1 MSTNSKLN
9 KNKANAKLKALTK
22 IVNENPTSSD
32 ATNNTFE
39 IELLWCIQQL
49 ETLLAEN
56 KLNPARSKFIGQVTL
71 KYMNIY

>member
-9 KNKANAKLKALTK
+9 KNKANVKLKAPPK

-39 IELLWCIQQL
+39 VELLWCIQQL
-49 ETLLAEN
+49 ESLLAEN
-56 KLNPARSKFIGQVTL
+56 KLNPARSKLFDQDWQFV
-71 KYMNIY
+71 N